1 MAPAFSDKT
10 IRPKCKS
17 TMRSGCMHTRMQLL
31 FNRIAIADFQK
42 NRRISAVCHAI
53 LSYSQ
58 THITTRLFQDTF
70 LSLKEES
77 SFDLSCYFVSRR
89 AGKNYLNEFASGQR
103 DTIGIPDAIIVYQYA
118 LICTARIRIKDG
130 RKEGASRQ
138 VKINR

>member
-1 MAPAFSDKT
+1 MKVYCYSRCT
-10 IRPKCKS
+10 TCKK
-17 TMRSGCMHTRMQLL
+17 
-31 FNRIAIADFQK
+31 A
-42 NRRISAVCHAI
+42 
-53 LSYSQ
+53 
-58 THITTRLFQDTF
+58 
-70 LSLKEES
+70 LKWL
-77 SFDLSCYFVSRR
+77 DAKR

>member
-1 MAPAFSDKT
+1 MFISGILTRHIIKHK
-10 IRPKCKS
+10 I
-17 TMRSGCMHTRMQLL
+17 MRY
-31 FNRIAIADFQK
+31 K
-42 NRRISAVCHAI
+42 
-53 LSYSQ
+53 
-58 THITTRLFQDTF
+58 
-70 LSLKEES
+70 
-77 SFDLSCYFVSRR
+77 R